1 MDFEQEKRKIFGEI
15 SIKELRDFDSNT
27 ILDDYEYTE
36 VSLGEFGSRYS
47 KLPKTS
53 LVELTNDEKESLK
66 TSEFFYLVSKHYFE
80 LFSHGITGPP
90 NSKYSKFGI
99 PETNFGILALKNIG
113 KSLKFSP
120 HVKKYHDFQDEILS
134 NITWVSNVTCLLI
147 FYETCNL

>member
-53 LVELTNDEKESLK
+53 LVELTNNEKESLK
-66 TSEFFYLVSKHYFE
+66 ASEFFLPCFKT
-80 LFSHGITGPP
+80 LF
-90 NSKYSKFGI
+90 
-99 PETNFGILALKNIG
+99 
-113 KSLKFSP
+113 
-120 HVKKYHDFQDEILS
+120 
-134 NITWVSNVTCLLI
+134 
-147 FYETCNL
+147 